1 MFWLLWVIIVGLI
14 AGWLAGK
21 IMGTGGYG
29 PVMDILLGIA
39 GAIVGGFLLR
49 LLGLYSAGGLISEI
63 IVATHWRRLPD
74 LVKPQAQKIKS
85 FIVTFPS
92 ALLLCHSDAER
103 GGGIF
108 LASRLAYTSSS
119 ICTRLAT
126 ADSSAALR
134 LRNDKAGKVGR
145 DEENAHRAR
154 ARTGYIWPRASPKA
168 AA

>member
-63 IVATHWRRLPD
+63 IVATIGAVFLIWLSRKL
-74 LVKPQAQKIKS
+74 KKIKS

-92 ALLLCHSDAER
+92 ALLLCHSAAER
-103 GGGIF
+103 RRRNLPRITAGLHLQFYLHPPCYRRF
-108 LASRLAYTSSS
+108 LRRVAAS
-119 ICTRLAT
+119 
-126 ADSSAALR
+126 
-134 LRNDKAGKVGR
+134 
-145 DEENAHRAR
+145 E
-154 ARTGYIWPRASPKA
+154 
-168 AA
+168 